1 MGEAGSEGWDDV
13 GWRFPQEMGI
23 CTYCESSEQGRLVP
37 WVEWHRRAGVGRFY
51 IYTSARPEAI
61 QEELAPYVQTGL
73 VLVIG
78 ISKDSE
84 DEDLRW
90 AACNDCL
97 NRCRFETEWLAFLE
111 IDEYLQEADA
121 RQGLPGTIR
130 KVFAAA
136 SAVAVLEVSAP
147 KGVSGRRYL
156 VNPRLCRLFLQDGRI
171 VPCSG
176 WQVVSPSAKSLKL
189 LNGRKIKERP
199 SIAPRESYVYA
210 RSELDKKLAELE
222 RQAPQLGSLLTLEA
236 VTLWHL
242 YLLAPAESRTLGTEV
257 VSAGIVALLHDHIWH
272 SSNKQAWEY
281 EILSREARHWPET
294 MPGWDVLRM
303 DVQLFG
309 RSVRIWRR
317 QAEAGIAALATAEEK
332 KYEPRRI
339 ALLSHVMA
347 RNGAPMAL
355 LLAAKVLREAGFA
368 VDAFSIVKGPMIAEF
383 EALGIPVTVEPAL
396 QAPLADQPWYQD
408 YDLIIANTAVMAGCF
423 RKPLT
428 STPVIWW
435 LHESPSS
442 LKWIRLSREIMQG
455 LFPDNVTTLGVSE
468 AANRAIHAL
477 APDWPIAGCIPLG
490 VEDVCRNTQPRQ
502 RKSDGK
508 LVFLQVGSIERNK
521 GQDVFLRALERLST
535 EERNNCDILMI
546 GESGNSTD
554 ADYQDTLT
562 ELLSRCPE
570 VRQMGFLSHE
580 KLLAM
585 YEDVDVLVVPSWE
598 ESFSLVALE
607 AMMMGVLCLISD
619 SAGVAS
625 YLKDGK
631 DGLIFPCGDSAA
643 LADKMRWLL
652 SNEGEC
658 KRIGVMAREL
668 YEDKFSM
675 AIFRKNVCALV
686 EQLLLIKSEK

>member
-1 MGEAGSEGWDDV
+1 MGGAGSEGWDDV
-13 GWRFPQEMGI
+13 EWRFPQELGI

-97 NRCRFETEWLAFLE
+97 NRCRFETEWLVFLE
-111 IDEYLQEADA
+111 IGEYLQEADV
-121 RQGLPGTIR
+121 RQGLPRTLR
-130 KVFAAA
+130 KEFAAIP
-136 SAVAVLEVSAP
+136 SVAVLAVSAP
-147 KGVSGRRYL
+147 KGGSGRRYV
-156 VNPRLCRLFLQDGRI
+156 VNPRLCRLFLRDGHI

-176 WQVVSPSAKSLKL
+176 WQVASPTSLKL
-189 LNGRKIKERP
+189 LDGKRVKERP
-199 SIAPRESYVYA
+199 PIAPREPYVTV

-242 YLLAPAESRTLGTEV
+242 YLLAPAESRTLGMGTEV

-272 SSNKQAWEY
+272 SSSKQVWEY

-294 MPGWDVLRM
+294 MPGWNVLRM

-368 VDAFSIVKGPMIAEF
+368 VDVFTIVKGPMIAQF

-442 LKWIRLSREIMQG
+442 LTWIKLTREFMEG
-455 LFPDNVTTLGVSE
+455 LIPDNVTTLGVSE
-468 AANRAIHAL
+468 VVNKAIHAL
-477 APDWPIAGCIPLG
+477 APGWPISGCMPLG
-490 VEDVCRNTQPRQ
+490 VEDVRRNTKSKQKQ
-502 RKSDGK
+502 SDGK
-508 LVFLQVGSIERNK
+508 LVFLQVGTVERRK

-535 EERNNCDILMI
+535 DERNNCDILMI
-546 GESGNSTD
+546 GEAGNSAD
-554 ADYQDTLT
+554 ADYQNLLT

-619 SAGVAS
+619 SAGVAG
-625 YLKDGK
+625 YLKDGE
-631 DGLIFPCGDSAA
+631 DGFIFPCGDSAA
-643 LADKMRWLL
+643 LAGKMRWLL
-652 SNEGEC
+652 GHREEC
-658 KRIGVMAREL
+658 KRIGARARKL
-668 YEDKFSM
+668 YEEKFSM
-675 AIFRKNVCALV
+675 AMFKKGVCAV
-686 EQLLLIKSEK
+686 IEQRL

>member
-1 MGEAGSEGWDDV
+1 ME
-13 GWRFPQEMGI
+13 WRFSQELEI
-23 CTYCESSEQGRLVP
+23 CTYWENTEQCRLAP
-37 WVEWHRRAGVGRFY
+37 WVEWHKRAGVGKFY
-51 IYTSARPEAI
+51 IYTSARPEAV
-61 QEELAPYVQTGL
+61 QEELALYVQAGL

-78 ISKDSE
+78 ISRDYE
-84 DEDLRW
+84 DEDLRQ
-90 AACNDCL
+90 AAYNDCL

-111 IDEYLQEADA
+111 IGEYLQEADA

-210 RSELDKKLAELE
+210 RSELDKKLTELTQ
-222 RQAPQLGSLLTLEA
+222 QAPQPGSLLTLDA

-242 YLLAPAESRTLGTEV
+242 YLLAPVASRTLGTEV
-257 VSAGIVALLHDHIWH
+257 ISASVIALLHNHIWH
-272 SSNKQAWEY
+272 SSSKQAWEY
-281 EILSREARHWPET
+281 EILSREARQWPEA
-294 MPGWDVLRM
+294 MPGRNILQM

-309 RSVRIWRR
+309 RSVRIWRH
-317 QAEAGIAALATAEEK
+317 QAETGIAALATAEEK
-332 KYEPRRI
+332 KHEPKRI

-355 LLAAKVLREAGFA
+355 FLAAKVLREAGFA
-368 VDAFSIVKGPMIAEF
+368 VDAFTIVKGPMIAGF

-442 LKWIRLSREIMQG
+442 LAWIKLTGETMAG
-455 LFPDNVTTLGVSE
+455 LIPDNVTTLGVSE
-468 AANRAIHAL
+468 AANKAIHAL
-477 APDWPIAGCIPLG
+477 APNWPISGCMPLG
-490 VEDVCRNTQPRQ
+490 VEDVRRNTKSKQKQ
-502 RKSDGK
+502 SDGK
-508 LVFLQVGSIERNK
+508 LVFLQVGTIERNK
-521 GQDVFLRALERLST
+521 GQDVFLRALEQLSPD
-535 EERNNCDILMI
+535 ERNNCDILMI
-546 GESGNSTD
+546 GEAGNSAD
-554 ADYQDTLT
+554 ADYQNMLT

-598 ESFSLVALE
+598 ECLPTVALE
-607 AMMMGVLCLISD
+607 AMMMGVACLISD
-619 SAGVAS
+619 SAGVAN

-652 SNEGEC
+652 SNKGEC
-658 KRIGVMAREL
+658 KRIGMMAREL